1 MNPAL
6 MIVHNGLEITQRAVE
21 SVLRQDIGDLHLIV
35 MDNDAPLPIREWI
48 MNRLLPSPRYSPQI
62 GVTKAWNIGL
72 EAVFEFMGCNHC
84 LVVNNDVEL
93 SQDFY
98 RRLLEFRDEGVEPG
112 LVSGIS
118 TNDREAIGSQAAQPS
133 LHPDFSAFLIR
144 RNLWTEL
151 GGFDDSMVHYSS
163 DCDLHV
169 RAHRSGWRL
178 MNSGLYFY
186 HERSSTMR
194 LADDDDQQAIANQ
207 ADKDRAVFKAKWGC
221 EPWEAAK
228 YDDLFR

>member
-1 MNPAL
+1 VNAVL
-6 MIVHNGLEITQRAVE
+6 MLVHNGLEITQRAVE
-21 SVLRQDIGDLHLIV
+21 SVLRQDVGDLHLIV

-48 MNRLLPSPRYSPQI
+48 MQKYLNCPRYSPQI

-93 SQDFY
+93 SPDFY
-98 RRLLEFRDEGVEPG
+98 RRLLEFRDEGVAPG

-118 TNDREAIGSQAAQPS
+118 TNDRDAIGSQAAPS
-133 LHPDFSAFLIR
+133 NHPDFSAFLIR
-144 RNLWTEL
+144 HRLWTEL

-169 RAHRSGWRL
+169 RAHKSGWRL
-178 MNSGLYFY
+178 MNSGIAFY

-194 LADDDDQQAIANQ
+194 LAEHDDQTAISKQ
-207 ADKDRAVFKAKWGC
+207 ADKDREVFKKKWNC
-221 EPWEAAK
+221 YPWEVKA
-228 YDDLFR
+228 YDALFK